1 MTPHG
6 APSAARPPARLAR
19 VPAKVWYWLA
29 ASLLLLVVI
38 AVVWFIVW
46 SIRSLPDQLE
56 TQYGRHRMVGQSGSV
71 NGTDVLAALFEEAGH
86 VVHFRRTLVT
96 DEMVDADV
104 VVWIP
109 NDPAAPKEEV
119 CQWFDDWL
127 SEYPGRTL
135 VYVGRDYSAAP
146 AYFKF
151 LREHEA
157 KQKKSVPGAKQE
169 AAKGVAI
176 LPDFEIAKTVE
187 DKEDLKSEW
196 FHYETKP
203 RKQVTTLKGPW
214 ARGVDAPQS
223 TIELD
228 TRMVPATGV
237 ERLLT
242 TDKDL
247 LVGRVTHRYWSD
259 SQVILVANGS
269 FLLNMPLVNHEN
281 RKLAGKLIE
290 AVGEPVEVVFLE
302 SGPGGPP
309 IDPPYTDNSLW
320 TLFQAWPLGAILLQL
335 AAVGVIFCFA
345 RWPIFGRPKQPPP
358 ESTADFAKHV
368 AAVGQ
373 LLARTK
379 ELPPAT
385 SAGSSG
391 DPSRAPSSPPLD
403 ASTVTTR
410 SPVATSPEI
419 PPDVRANL
427 ARRPPALPPDPRGN

>member
-1 MTPHG
+1 MTPSG
-6 APSAARPPARLAR
+6 TTFQVRPSVGLSRRAKAA
-19 VPAKVWYWLA
+19 YWLA
-29 ASLLLLVVI
+29 AALLVVVLI
-38 AVVWFIVW
+38 AVVWFIAWIVGN
-46 SIRSLPDQLE
+46 SPDRLE
-56 TQYGRHRMVGQSGSV
+56 TEYGRHRSVGQSGSV

-104 VVWIP
+104 VVWFP
-109 NDPAAPKEEV
+109 NDPAAPTEEV
-119 CQWFDDWL
+119 IQWFDDWL
-127 SEYPGRTL
+127 AEYPGRTL

-151 LREHEA
+151 LMEHLA
-157 KQKKSVPGAKQE
+157 KEKKAAPGAKQ
-169 AAKGVAI
+169 ADAKKVPVKRQPI
-176 LPDFEIAKTVE
+176 LPDLETVQVDE
-187 DKEDLKSEW
+187 KKAGLRSEW
-196 FHYETKP
+196 FHYEEKP
-203 RKQVTTLKGPW
+203 HKQVMTLSGPW
-214 ARGVDAPQS
+214 ARGVDAAKS
-223 TIELD
+223 SIELN
-228 TRMVPATGV
+228 TRMVPETGV

-242 TDKDL
+242 SHRDL
-247 LVGRVTHRYWSD
+247 LVGRLSRRYWSD
-259 SQVILVANGS
+259 SQVILVTNGS

-309 IDPPYTDNSLW
+309 IDPPYADNSLW
-320 TLFQAWPLGAILLQL
+320 TLFEAWPLGAILLQL

-379 ELPPAT
+379 ELPPGT
-385 SAGSSG
+385 NPGLAG
-391 DPSRAPSSPPLD
+391 DHSRAPSSPPLE
-403 ASTVTTR
+403 ASTITT
-410 SPVATSPEI
+410 TSEI
-419 PPDVRANL
+419 PPEVRANL